1 MNIKQIH
8 IGLAVFI
15 LLFYIGLHP
24 FEEGDPAFQELLEE
38 TPSVTEDKQKEE
50 PITLQITAVGD
61 IMVHG
66 PQLKAQWNEQA
77 KTHDFHNNFQFV
89 KAYIQQ
95 ADLALCNLET
105 TFGGKERGYSSF
117 PLFNSPD
124 TLADALREA
133 GFHGASTAN
142 NHTLDTGLAGVLR
155 TLDVLEE
162 KEIAAFGTRRNTS
175 ESSFQ
180 ILEHKGIKIGLTAYT
195 YETPPWGEF
204 KTLNA
209 IKIPKGA
216 EALIDSFGYQALTKE
231 LEKLKERIQQ
241 MKAEGAE
248 LVIFYLHW
256 GNEYEQEPNPVQRQI
271 AQYLAEEGADI
282 IFGSHPHVLQ
292 PMELIQTAE
301 KETLV
306 VYSMGNFLSNQR
318 YEILKNRHTED
329 GIIVN
334 VLLRKDR
341 QNAPLKIE
349 GVTYIPTWIHRYRKG
364 QKLVFEILPLP
375 AALEKPDAYNLTT
388 AKDSL
393 WRAENS
399 LKNTLG
405 TMVKYTNHRISLYT
419 GEEKKTSYRRPMVE
433 D

>member
-1 MNIKQIH
+1 MNNKQIY
-8 IGLAVFI
+8 IGLTICIV
-15 LLFYIGLHP
+15 LFYIGLHP
-24 FEEGDPAFQELLEE
+24 FEKDAPALQEFFEE
-38 TPSVTEDKQKEE
+38 PSSATEDKKKEE

-77 KTHDFHNNFQFV
+77 KTHNFDNNFQFV
-89 KAYIQQ
+89 KEYIQH

-117 PLFNSPD
+117 PMFNSPD
-124 TLADALREA
+124 SLADALRGA
-133 GFHGASTAN
+133 GFRCVSTAN

-162 KEIAAFGTRRNTS
+162 KKMAAFGTRRNTS

-180 ILEHKGIKIGLTAYT
+180 ILEHKGIKIGLTAFT
-195 YETPPWGEF
+195 YETSPWGEF

-209 IKIPKGA
+209 IKIPKEA
-216 EALIDSFGYQALTKE
+216 EALIDSFSYESLPQE
-231 LEKLKERIQQ
+231 LEKLKRRIQQ

-256 GNEYEQEPNPVQRQI
+256 GNEYELEPNPVQRQI
-271 AQYLAEEGADI
+271 AHYLAEEGADI

-292 PMELIQTAE
+292 PMEFIQTGE

-306 VYSMGNFLSNQR
+306 VYSLGNFLSNQR

-334 VLLRKDR
+334 VLLRKDPG
-341 QNAPLKIE
+341 NVPLKIE
-349 GVTYIPTWIHRYRKG
+349 GVTYIPTWIHRYTKG

-375 AALEKPDAYNLTT
+375 AALEKPDAYNLTM

-399 LKNTLG
+399 LKNTIG
-405 TMVKYTNHRISLYT
+405 TMIKNTNHKISLYT